1 MKKFSEIIQ
10 TVRESASGDAD
21 LPVDEACWHTHKQ
34 EGMKKKG
41 DRMVPNCVPKN
52 EQFASDKPEPGREP
66 VNNRFTSQS
75 SKPVHKPAPLA
86 TPKVNEDLRKW
97 FDPKHP
103 EGGWKRINSKG
114 EAIGPCARE
123 PGEAKPKCMSNAK
136 RASLTK
142 KERASAVAAK
152 RRHDP
157 NPERKGEPIN
167 VSNYGKGKIGESM
180 EQIEEK
186 NSPTNPA
193 LWARAKALAKSKFDV
208 YPSAYANGWASK
220 WYKSKGGGWKTVSEA
235 KDEQEYDYEG
245 DMAKSDLRSILH
257 NAKEIHDMLEPTTNM
272 PEWCQSKI
280 TLAEDYLSTVANYLR
295 GEMNEEVEQIEE
307 MPGAN
312 MDTRAVHK
320 HLRKSGWSLTRT
332 KGAHDV
338 YTHPKSEKHIAVPR
352 HKQLKAP
359 LVRGIMKDA
368 QVSEEVEQIE
378 EKGPG
383 LWANIRAKRAR
394 GERMRKPGEKGA
406 PSEAQLKSARN
417 EEVEQ
422 VDESRGHKIL
432 ATKLAQIDARKQ
444 REAEAAKRAAE
455 EQKKKEPVKEEKKG
469 SWQKD
474 TGWKKAKP
482 DTVVDKSGAKHSAMS
497 RAKHLAKMAS
507 RKKVM
512 EQDHNNQVDNIET
525 PAKKSLAYRGVV
537 KNTIKPTKGK
547 KVSSDDKFEPEP
559 ELNTQIMRN
568 SF

>member
-1 MKKFSEIIQ
+1 LQREISEVAKRFSEVIQ
-10 TVRESASGDAD
+10 TVRGT
-21 LPVDEACWHTHKQ
+21 LDEACWDTHKQ
-34 EGMKKKG
+34 VGMKKKG

-66 VNNRFTSQS
+66 VDNRFTSQP
-75 SKPVHKPAPLA
+75 SKSVHKPQPQA
-86 TPKVNEDLRKW
+86 TPRISEDLRKW
-97 FDPKHP
+97 FNPSHP

-123 PGEAKPKCMSNAK
+123 PGEAKPKCMSNEK
-136 RASLTK
+136 RASLSK

-152 RRHDP
+152 RKHDP
-157 NPERKGEPIN
+157 NPERKGKPIN
-167 VSNYGKGKIGESM
+167 VSNYGKGKLGESM
-180 EQIEEK
+180 EQIDEK
-186 NSPTNPA
+186 NEPTNPS

-208 YPSAYANGWASK
+208 YPSAYANGWAAK
-220 WYKSKGGGWKTVSEA
+220 WYKSKGGGWKSVNEG
-235 KDEQEYDYEG
+235 KEEQEYDYEG

-257 NAKEIHDMLEPTTNM
+257 NAKVIHDMLEPNTNM

-280 TLAEDYLSTVANYLR
+280 TLAEDYISTVANYLR
-295 GEMNEEVEQIEE
+295 GEMNEEVRGVHKAIEKIREEDVEQIEE

-320 HLRKSGWSLTRT
+320 HLRKAGWSLTRS

-368 QVSEEVEQIE
+368 QVSEEVEQI
-378 EKGPG
+378 
-383 LWANIRAKRAR
+383 
-394 GERMRKPGEKGA
+394 
-406 PSEAQLKSARN
+406 
-417 EEVEQ
+417 
-422 VDESRGHKIL
+422 DESRGHKIL
-432 ATKLAQIDARKQ
+432 ATKFAQIEARKK
-444 REAEAAKRAAE
+444 REQEAAQRAAE
-455 EQKKKEPVKEEKKG
+455 EMKKKEPVKEEEKKG

-507 RKKVM
+507 RRKVM
-512 EQDHNNQVDNIET
+512 EQDHNNQVDNIQT
-525 PAKKSLAYRGVV
+525 PAKKSLAFRGVV
-537 KNTIKPTKGK
+537 KNVEKPTKEK
-547 KVSSDDKFEPEP
+547 KLAGSDKFEPEP

-568 SF
+568 NF